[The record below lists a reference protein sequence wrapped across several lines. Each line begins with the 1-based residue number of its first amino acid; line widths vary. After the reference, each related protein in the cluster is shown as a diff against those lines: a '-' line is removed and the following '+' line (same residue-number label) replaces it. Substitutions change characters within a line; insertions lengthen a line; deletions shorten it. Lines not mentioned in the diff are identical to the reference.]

1 MIKVFCPNPDMVK
14 ALATSSGDAH
24 AISALLGN
32 GLNEFYLQGARL
44 SDANPHCKLARRAEI
59 RDGAKGA
66 RGIIRDKKMA
76 HPKLFNPSVT
86 GSFEVIN
93 NPSILE
99 CGTLQ
104 TEVFQIF
111 QAVSKVILSLSAN
124 AYHLPK
130 LVPGLLMTK
139 CLGP

>member
-1 MIKVFCPNPDMVK
+1 MVK

-44 SDANPHCKLARRAEI
+44 SDANPHCELARRAEI
-59 RDGAKGA
+59 RDGVKGA
-66 RGIIRDKKMA
+66 RGIIRDKKRA

-104 TEVFQIF
+104 TELSQMFQTYALDGSEFI
-111 QAVSKVILSLSAN
+111 SKC
-124 AYHLPK
+124 
-130 LVPGLLMTK
+130 G
-139 CLGP
+139 

>member
-1 MIKVFCPNPDMVK
+1 MVK
-14 ALATSSGDAH
+14 ALTAACRHAH
-24 AISALLGN
+24 AKSALLGN
-32 GLNEFYLQGARL
+32 RLNEFYLNGSSL

-59 RDGAKGA
+59 RDGVKGA
-66 RGIIRDKKMA
+66 RGIIRDKKRS

-104 TEVFQIF
+104 TELSQMFQTYALDGSEFI
-111 QAVSKVILSLSAN
+111 SKC
-124 AYHLPK
+124 
-130 LVPGLLMTK
+130 G
-139 CLGP
+139 